1 MGADAGRVPEL
12 LLGLRWAESEDS
24 DLTAPG
30 LRDLYGLLDGAFLVR
45 ACSETQVGG
54 VDSLTVVGGVDP
66 GSGSR
71 HPLNAD
77 KDLHGAGQDFIRESA
92 GSKIPPGPATATFTG
107 KVSFMYM
114 TRRSVPT
121 TACLG
126 GR

>member
-1 MGADAGRVPEL
+1 MGADAGRVPQL
-12 LLGLRWAESEDS
+12 LLGLGWAESEDG
-24 DLTAPG
+24 DLTPPG
-30 LRDLYGLLDGAFLVR
+30 FGYPYGLLDGAFLVG
-45 ACSETQVGG
+45 AGGEAQVGG
-54 VDSLTVVGGVDP
+54 VDSLAVVGEVDP

-71 HPLNAD
+71 HPLNAY
-77 KDLHGAGQDFIRESA
+77 KDLPGAGQDFIRESA

-121 TACLG
+121 TAYSA

>member
-1 MGADAGRVPEL
+1 MGSDAGRVPQL
-12 LLGLRWAESEDS
+12 LLGLRWSESEDG

-30 LRDLYGLLDGAFLVR
+30 FGDPHGLLDGAFFVR
-45 ACSETQVGG
+45 AGREAQVGG
-54 VDSLTVVGGVDP
+54 VDPLAVLGDVDP
-66 GSGSR
+66 SSGSR

-121 TACLG
+121 TAYSG